1 MTNSNARDK
10 FLALIRQN
18 GWVNDPTA
26 KISQGRYREEEWVQD
41 PYTFVRLA
49 ADGVGK
55 WRIRLSYPDRG
66 GELRGRNAR
75 CIIAQYHPSPAG
87 DGFFLPRSIP
97 LVIVMLAPASSDNQA
112 STIRH

>member
-41 PYTFVRLA
+41 PYT
-49 ADGVGK
+49 
-55 WRIRLSYPDRG
+55 
-66 GELRGRNAR
+66 
-75 CIIAQYHPSPAG
+75 
-87 DGFFLPRSIP
+87 
-97 LVIVMLAPASSDNQA
+97 SSDWLLMESHHKRWRYLKCQPPP
-112 STIRH
+112 SSS

>member
-55 WRIRLSYPDRG
+55 WRIRLDYKEIFEMSTTTKLKLSTY
-66 GELRGRNAR
+66 RNKHGHTFMKWTR
-75 CIIAQYHPSPAG
+75 DKYG
-87 DGFFLPRSIP
+87 DHHATAENGTSW
-97 LVIVMLAPASSDNQA
+97 
-112 STIRH
+112 